1 MEHTVEGMKDSAR
14 QLCQLGCKAVL
25 VKGGHVD
32 NAIVDHV

>member
-1 MEHTVEGMKDSAR
+1 MEHTEEGMKESAR

-32 NAIVDHV
+32 DDTVDHV